1 MRFAK
6 VVFVVCLLFVASVS
20 FASSKP
26 SVGVAEFRNDT
37 SAGWWYGGA
46 GRDLAG
52 MLTNELA
59 STEKFR
65 IVERDKL
72 GPVLEEQDLAA
83 AGRVNK
89 STAAKIGKLTG
100 AQYLVMG

>member
-1 MRFAK
+1 MKKSLVMMA
-6 VVFVVCLLFVASVS
+6 VMLCAGAVYA
-20 FASSKP
+20 AEKP
-26 SVGVAEFRNDT
+26 SIGVADFKNDT

-46 GRDLAG
+46 GSDLSG

-65 IVERDKL
+65 VVERSKL
-72 GPVLEEQDLAA
+72 EPVLEAQNLGASGPVKA
-83 AGRVNK
+83 

-100 AQYLVMG
+100 AKYLVIG